1 VSKEHFSKKKLNN
14 MKLLA
19 LFLEILILAF
29 AVYVYL
35 FSTGKL
41 KVKDAKL
48 NERAEEFR
56 KENSTWMRLLSLLLI
71 ALMSIEVFLNVKSF
85 F

>member
-1 VSKEHFSKKKLNN
+1 
-14 MKLLA
+14 MKFIA
-19 LFLEILILAF
+19 LFFEILILSF

-48 NERAEEFR
+48 NEKAETFR

-85 F
+85 L

>member
-1 VSKEHFSKKKLNN
+1 
-14 MKLLA
+14 MKILA
-19 LFLEILILAF
+19 LFFEIIILAF
-29 AVYVYL
+29 GVYIYL

-41 KVKDAKL
+41 KVKDVKL
-48 NERAEEFR
+48 NEKAESFR

-71 ALMSIEVFLNVKSF
+71 SLMSIEVFLNVKSF

>member
-1 VSKEHFSKKKLNN
+1 
-14 MKLLA
+14 MKILA
-19 LFLEILILAF
+19 LFFEIIILAF
-29 AVYVYL
+29 GVYIYL

-41 KVKDAKL
+41 KVKDVKI
-48 NERAEEFR
+48 NEKAESFR

-71 ALMSIEVFLNVKSF
+71 SLMSIEVFLNVKSF

>member
-1 VSKEHFSKKKLNN
+1 
-14 MKLLA
+14 MKFVA
-19 LFLEILILAF
+19 LFFEILILAF

-35 FSTGKL
+35 FSIGKL
-41 KVKDAKL
+41 KVKDAEL
-48 NERAEEFR
+48 NEKAESFR

-85 F
+85 L

>member
-1 VSKEHFSKKKLNN
+1 
-14 MKLLA
+14 MKILA
-19 LFLEILILAF
+19 LFFEIIILAF
-29 AVYVYL
+29 GVYIYL

-41 KVKDAKL
+41 KVKDVKI
-48 NERAEEFR
+48 NEKAESFR